1 MILQGKKYAIMSVK
15 LNLFCRKCRLSLML
29 LLLLQVCNSQDTFS
43 KVDVWI
49 KNNLKDLGGR
59 AVVVV
64 YKDGKLVYNHAE
76 NELSRMQQFAGK
88 RIAKKQGKKKD
99 EILQDFDSKT
109 KIMIASCSKW
119 LSAALVMTFVDEGK
133 LSLEDSVGKY
143 LPVMTAN
150 GKGHVKIWHCLSHLT
165 GINAGSLRETMGE
178 MKSIETMDAAI
189 AMIATKPMEGEPGKS
204 FHYSNTGLQ
213 IAAAVIE
220 KISGNDFKTLF
231 RERIAEPCNMTNTD
245 FGDGSVPLPAGGA
258 RSTAEDYLHF
268 LTMILN
274 NGMYNEKRI
283 LSRMAVEAMQ
293 INRLNGE
300 CTIAYTPAE
309 AKGWG
314 YGFGEWVAPTCD
326 SISKKSMGCS
336 LAGERSIFATSPG
349 LFGSFPWIDNEKR
362 YAGFLLT
369 FGFKSKGRNERYTE
383 LRNLVE
389 EAVKEY
395 SIN

>member
-150 GKGHVKIWHCLSHLT
+150 GKGHVKKY
-165 GINAGSLRETMGE
+165 GIAS
-178 MKSIETMDAAI
+178 AI
-189 AMIATKPMEGEPGKS
+189 LQVLMQAHYGK
-204 FHYSNTGLQ
+204 Q
-213 IAAAVIE
+213 
-220 KISGNDFKTLF
+220 
-231 RERIAEPCNMTNTD
+231 
-245 FGDGSVPLPAGGA
+245 
-258 RSTAEDYLHF
+258 
-268 LTMILN
+268 
-274 NGMYNEKRI
+274 
-283 LSRMAVEAMQ
+283 
-293 INRLNGE
+293 
-300 CTIAYTPAE
+300 
-309 AKGWG
+309 WG
-314 YGFGEWVAPTCD
+314 
-326 SISKKSMGCS
+326 K
-336 LAGERSIFATSPG
+336 
-349 LFGSFPWIDNEKR
+349 
-362 YAGFLLT
+362 
-369 FGFKSKGRNERYTE
+369 
-383 LRNLVE
+383 
-389 EAVKEY
+389 
-395 SIN
+395 